1 MLPLGAT
8 LLPLTLHHTAQ
19 ELPAPHDSWR
29 HRTPGSVGTMSAIV
43 AIAVMAFAPSATG
56 YLIVAAITLG
66 ARHTVIW
73 SILGAAVMVASG
85 NIDVFLPW
93 SDYDTEALF
102 SHDFWFVLGA
112 LFAMVI
118 DLLLFYIIGLIVGIM
133 RKGSWRRQREAGAA
147 AATG

>member
-1 MLPLGAT
+1 MIPGGTVPPAASAPCPRSLPSPSWP
-8 LLPLTLHHTAQ
+8 LP
-19 ELPAPHDSWR
+19 
-29 HRTPGSVGTMSAIV
+29 
-43 AIAVMAFAPSATG
+43 PSATG

-133 RKGSWRRQREAGAA
+133 RKRSWRRQREAGAA